1 MKNIL
6 FISALFLLASCGNK
20 KEETKSAGSELPANL
35 LTLSESQLASAQIAT
50 GKMEIRTLSSQI
62 KVTGKIDVPPQNMI
76 SVSVPLGGYLQSS
89 HLLPGM
95 QVKKGEVIAVLE
107 DQQYIQL
114 QQDYL
119 TCQSKINYL
128 ASEYA
133 RQKTLNESKTT
144 SDKIF
149 QQTQMEY
156 NNQKIN
162 LAALGEKLKLINI
175 NPKNISEQTLSKSI
189 QLYSPINGFVSKVNV
204 NPGKYLTSS
213 DVLFELINPYDIHL
227 NLKIFEKDL
236 DKLFIGQKLVAY
248 TNNQPDKKYDCE
260 ILLISKDI
268 SPDRT
273 ADVHCHFEKY
283 DKSLLPGTYM
293 NAVIEVNNLQ
303 SASLPEEAV
312 VNFEGQQYI
321 FTVESKNRFLM
332 TAVET
337 GIEEK
342 GFIKIKNAAA
352 LTNKPIVIKNAYT
365 LLMAL
370 KNKAE

>member
-6 FISALFLLASCGNK
+6 FISALFILSSCGQK
-20 KEETKSAGSELPANL
+20 KDETKQSDSTITSNYVNL
-35 LTLSESQLASAQIAT
+35 TDAQLASAQIAT
-50 GKMEIRTLSSQI
+50 GKMEIKTLSSQI

-95 QVKKGEVIAVLE
+95 EVKKGEVIATME

-119 TCQSKINYL
+119 TCQTKINYL
-128 ASEYA
+128 AAEYS
-133 RQKTLNESKTT
+133 RQKNLNETKTT
-144 SDKIF
+144 SDKVF

-162 LAALGEKLKLINI
+162 LVALGEKLKLINI

-189 QLYSPINGFVSKVNV
+189 KIYSPINGFVSKVNV

-236 DKLFIGQKLVAY
+236 DKLFIGQKLIAY
-248 TNNQPDKKYDCE
+248 TNNQPDTKYDCE
-260 ILLISKDI
+260 VLLISRDI

-283 DKSLLPGTYM
+283 EKSLLPGTYM
-293 NAVIEVNNLQ
+293 NAVIDVNNLK
-303 SASLPEEAV
+303 SASLPESAV
-312 VNFEGQQYI
+312 VNYEGQNYI
-321 FTVESKNRFLM
+321 FIAESKNRFLM

-337 GIEEK
+337 GIQEK
-342 GFIKIKNAAA
+342 EFIEIKNAAA
-352 LTNKPIVIKNAYT
+352 LTNVSIVTKNAYT

>member
-1 MKNIL
+1 MKNKLLIAALIL
-6 FISALFLLASCGNK
+6 ITSCGQK
-20 KEETKSAGSELPANL
+20 KEETPSADTGIQANM
-35 LTLSESQLASAQIAT
+35 LTLSESQLGSAQIAT
-50 GKMEIRTLSSQI
+50 GKMETRTLSSQI

-95 QVKKGEVIAVLE
+95 QVKKGEEIAVLE

-128 ASEYA
+128 ASEYS

-144 SDKIF
+144 SDKIY

-156 NNQKIN
+156 NTQKIN

-189 QLYSPINGFVSKVNV
+189 RIYSPIDGFVSKVNV
-204 NPGKYLTSS
+204 NTGKYLTSS

-260 ILLISKDI
+260 ILLISRDI
-268 SPDRT
+268 LPDRT

-293 NAVIEVNNLQ
+293 NAVIEVNNLKTL
-303 SASLPEEAV
+303 SLPEEAV
-312 VNFEGQQYI
+312 VNYEGQPYI

-337 GIEEK
+337 GIAEK
-342 GFIKIKNAAA
+342 GLIEIKNAAA
-352 LTNKPIVIKNAYT
+352 LADKTVVIKNAYT